1 VSSSLPID
9 TVVDY
14 LGEVDGDR
22 VAVPELLTVLGS
34 LVDPRAR
41 RGVRH
46 CLVSVLAVAVCAVV
60 AGARSFCAIAEW
72 AADAP
77 IDVLSAL
84 GITGVPPHES
94 TIRRVLQALDADAL
108 DAMVGAWLASRLD
121 ARSHRSQELRSWG
134 LRAVAVDGKSVR
146 GAVGGNGRARHLL
159 AAIDHQAGVVLGQVD
174 VEGKTN
180 EIAMFAPLLDTIDL
194 AGVVVTADAMHT
206 QKEHARYLVAG
217 RGAHYLLIVKGNQPS
232 LQAQLRALPWPRV
245 PVADV
250 QRDRGHGRDE
260 RRTIKV
266 VTVAAGLAFPHAEQA
281 IQIIRRVRRTGTRRW
296 STVTV
301 YAITSLT
308 AVQASPVQ
316 LADWA
321 RGHWSIENSLHWVRD
336 VTYAEDHSQVRT
348 GNGPQ
353 VMAGLR
359 NLAISL
365 LRLSGATNIAAAIRH
380 AARRPSRPLK
390 LLGIA

>member
-1 VSSSLPID
+1 VSTSLPID
-9 TVVDY
+9 AVVDY
-14 LGEVDGDR
+14 LNDVDGDR
-22 VAVPELLTVLGS
+22 VEVPELLTVLGRI
-34 LVDPRAR
+34 VDPRAR

-77 IDVLSAL
+77 ADVLAAL
-84 GITGVPPHES
+84 GITGAAAHES

-108 DAMVGAWLASRLD
+108 DAMIGAWLASQVH
-121 ARSHRSQELRSWG
+121 ARSHRAQAR
-134 LRAVAVDGKSVR
+134 RAVAVDGKSVR
-146 GAVGGNGRARHLL
+146 GAIGANGRARHLL
-159 AAIDHQAGVVLGQVD
+159 AAIDHHTGVVLGQVD
-174 VEGKTN
+174 VDGKTN
-180 EIAMFAPLLDTIDL
+180 EISMFAPLLDTIDL
-194 AGVVVTADAMHT
+194 TDVVVTADAMHT
-206 QKEHARYLVAG
+206 QREHARYLVAE
-217 RGAHYLLIVKGNQPS
+217 RGAHYLLIVKANQPI
-232 LQAQLRALPWPRV
+232 LHAQLRALPWTRV
-245 PVADV
+245 PIADT
-250 QRDRGHGRDE
+250 QRDHGHGRIE

-266 VTVAAGLAFPHAEQA
+266 VTVAAGIDFPHARQA
-281 IQIIRRVRRTGTRRW
+281 IQITRRVRRSGAQRW

-308 AVQASPVQ
+308 AIQANPVQ

-336 VTYAEDHSQVRT
+336 VTYAEDHSQIRT
-348 GNGPQ
+348 GKGPQ

-380 AARRPSRPLK
+380 AARQPTRPLAI
-390 LLGIA
+390 LGIT